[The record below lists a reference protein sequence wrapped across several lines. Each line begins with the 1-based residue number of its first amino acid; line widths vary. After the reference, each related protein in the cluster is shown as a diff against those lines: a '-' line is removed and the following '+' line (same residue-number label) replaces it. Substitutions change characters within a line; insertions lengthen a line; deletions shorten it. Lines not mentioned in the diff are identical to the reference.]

1 MQNLRLLLYPFSILY
16 DGITSLRNY
25 AFDKGILEQHEFDIP
40 IIAVGNLSTGGTGK
54 TPMIEYLI
62 GRNKGFKI
70 GVLSRGYGR
79 KTSGYIELDVND
91 TVEKVGDEPLQIKL
105 KFKGLIVSAVCE
117 KRVDGIDNLLKNH
130 DLDLILLDD
139 AYQHR
144 HVKASH
150 YVLLTS
156 YGKLYKDD
164 YLLPA
169 GNLRESR
176 SGANRAQTVVVTK
189 CPLSISVEETLEI
202 EKKLDLLPFQ
212 NLYFSYIAYD
222 DFIYGND
229 VIKNLNDFKGLEVTV
244 VTGIANP
251 APFIEY
257 LKKFITV
264 DHLKYNDHHNFTNEE
279 VEVIRSK
286 EIVITTE
293 KDYARLRNF
302 ELGNVMYLPI
312 QTKFIGKEPSL

>member
-16 DGITSLRNY
+16 NGVTSLRNY
-25 AFDKGILEQHEFDIP
+25 AFDKGVLEQHEFEIP

-54 TPMIEYLI
+54 TPMIEYFI
-62 GRNKGFKI
+62 KKNKGLKI

-79 KTSGYIELDVND
+79 KTSGYIEIDLND
-91 TVEKVGDEPLQIKL
+91 TVHKVGDEPLQIKL
-105 KFKGLIVSAVCE
+105 KFKDLIVSAVCE
-117 KRVDGIDNLLKNH
+117 KRVDGIHNLLNNH

-156 YGKLYKDD
+156 YGNLYKDD

-189 CPLSISVEETLEI
+189 CPASISVDEALI
-202 EKKLDLLPFQ
+202 IKQKLQLLPSQ
-212 NLYFSYIAYD
+212 QLCFSYIAYD
-222 DFIYGND
+222 DFVYGATAR
-229 VIKNLNDFKGLEVTV
+229 KNLNDFKGREVTV

-251 APFIEY
+251 VPFIKY

-264 DHLKYNDHHNFTNEE
+264 DHLKYTDHHNFTNEE

-293 KDYARLRNF
+293 KDYVRLKN
-302 ELGNVMYLPI
+302 LDLPNVMYLPI
-312 QTKFIGKEPSL
+312 QTKFIGEEPSL